1 MRAHPLIYIQLAML
15 AAACLLASEIA
26 GRAQTSPAPLLV
38 KTGQKVVFMGDS
50 ITGMGWG
57 DTGGYVHLVVDGLGT
72 LGVQIVPVPAGVG
85 GNKSDDMLARL
96 NTDALSQKPDW
107 LLLSC
112 GVNDVWSRRIDL
124 DTFKKNITSIVD
136 QAQAAGIRVMILT
149 PTPIYELEQTEFS
162 RLSDYVAFMVQL
174 AHDRKLPLADENAAY
189 FAYMKAH
196 PASPGDLI
204 LTIDGVH
211 PNPDGHQILAQTILE
226 AFGVTPEQMT
236 QVKAAWNALPDGAN
250 LPIGFG
256 VKGTASVTLA
266 QQAALQQI
274 AAQKKIP
281 FPDFLR
287 GLFMEAL
294 RDTMIAHGNLDGYSE
309 DTLSHDAQPLFAQE
323 IAKLAPP
330 AAGDTPSSATVVLTT
345 EFGFRG
351 TTSLS
356 IPQYEKFKQIA
367 LSRKLSKHQ
376 LTISVFMAGIR
387 DTMIAKGDISN
398 VHQDNI
404 SHDSWPL
411 YDKNVADLVK

>member
-1 MRAHPLIYIQLAML
+1 M
-15 AAACLLASEIA
+15 
-26 GRAQTSPAPLLV
+26 
-38 KTGQKVVFMGDS
+38 
-50 ITGMGWG
+50 
-57 DTGGYVHLVVDGLGT
+57 
-72 LGVQIVPVPAGVG
+72 
-85 GNKSDDMLARL
+85 DDMLARL

-112 GVNDVWSRRIDL
+112 GVNDVWSRKIDL

-136 QAQAAGIRVMILT
+136 QAQAAKIQVMILT
-149 PTPIYELEQTEFS
+149 PTPIYELAQTEFS
-162 RLSDYVAFMVQL
+162 KLSDYVAFMVQL
-174 AHDRKLPLADENAAY
+174 AHDRHLPLADENAAY
-189 FAYMKAH
+189 FTYMKAH
-196 PASPGDLI
+196 PANPGDLI
-204 LTIDGVH
+204 ITIDGVH
-211 PNPDGHQILAQTILE
+211 PSPDGHQVLAQTVLE
-226 AFGVTPEQMT
+226 AFGVTPDQMT

-256 VKGTASVTLA
+256 VKGAASVTPA

-274 AAQKKIP
+274 AAQKKIAY
-281 FPDFLR
+281 PDYFLR

-309 DTLSHDAQPLFAQE
+309 DALAHDAQPLFAQE

-330 AAGDTPSSATVVLTT
+330 DAGAASSANVTLTT

-367 LSRKLSKHQ
+367 LDRKLSKRA
-376 LTISVFMAGIR
+376 LTLSVFMAAIR
-387 DTMIAKGDISN
+387 DTMIAKGDLSAI
-398 VHQDNI
+398 HQDNI

-411 YDKNVADLVK
+411 YDKNVANLVK